1 MPVWTGEFMALGCG
15 LCWAISVMLFRRMGA
30 VDPWV
35 VNLFK
40 NIVASALLL
49 LTLLAMGRGLDWTR
63 STEDWCRLAGSALLG
78 LTLGDTLFFAGIQR
92 IGASV
97 AAVTDC
103 AYSPLV
109 VGLSV
114 LLLGETI
121 SGGLVL
127 GVPLVVAGLVTVAWN
142 KPGSLRVDRKGVAF
156 ALGGV
161 VASALGVIVAKPA
174 LVRSNLI
181 EATTVRLIVGALSLV
196 LVQAATGRLRVSL
209 AVFRPQPLWRAL
221 LPASVMGTYISMIL
235 WLGGIKYAPASRAAL
250 LNQMATVF
258 MLLLSRLSGEIVP
271 KRRWLG
277 AGLALAGAVAVLV
290 G

>member
-1 MPVWTGEFMALGCG
+1 MALGCG
-15 LCWAISVMLFRRMGA
+15 FCWAVSVMLFRRMGN
-30 VDPWV
+30 VDPWA

-40 NIVASALLL
+40 NVVASAMLL
-49 LTLLAMGRGLDWTR
+49 LTLAVMGRGIDWSR
-63 STEDWCRLAGSALLG
+63 SAEDWVRLTGSGLLG

-103 AYSPLV
+103 AYSPIV

-121 SGGLVL
+121 SGGLGI
-127 GVPLVVAGLVTVAWN
+127 GVPLVVAGLVTVAWH
-142 KPGSLRVDRKGVAF
+142 KPGSLHVDRRGIAY

-181 EATTVRLIVGALSLV
+181 EATTVRLIVGAVSL
-196 LVQAATGRLRVSL
+196 LMVQAVSGRLRASL
-209 AVFRPQPLWRAL
+209 AMFRPQPLWRSIV
-221 LPASVMGTYISMIL
+221 PATVMGTYISMIL
-235 WLGGIKYAPASRAAL
+235 WLGGMKYAPASRAAL
-250 LNQMATVF
+250 LNQMASVF
-258 MLLLSRLSGEIVP
+258 MLLLSRLSGDIVP

-277 AGLALAGAVAVLV
+277 AGMALSGAVAVLV